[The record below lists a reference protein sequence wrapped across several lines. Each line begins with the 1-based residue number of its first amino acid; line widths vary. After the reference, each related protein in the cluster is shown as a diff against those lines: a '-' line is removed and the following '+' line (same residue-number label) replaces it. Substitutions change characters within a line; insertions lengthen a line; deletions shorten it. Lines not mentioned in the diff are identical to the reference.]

1 MLRYMGENANDEK
14 FRRASTENISRY
26 EHLLT
31 DFLVD
36 IIDFEPEAV
45 PFAFISDEST
55 LWYIIGYGQDPEAQ
69 KAQITLWQ
77 ARIKDKY
84 GVDVSDL
91 EDAYLADIL
100 ERIAASD

>member
-1 MLRYMGENANDEK
+1 MGENANNEE
-14 FRRASTENISRY
+14 FRRASTEKISRY

-31 DFLVD
+31 EFLVD

-45 PFAFISDEST
+45 PFAFISDESM
-55 LWYIIGYGQDPEAQ
+55 LWYFISYGQDPEAR
-69 KAQITLWQ
+69 KEQIALWQ

-91 EDAYLADIL
+91 EDAYVVDIL